1 MTRLV
6 CILPIIKLQNDQR
19 ARFMKIHLLFLK
31 MDYFAENC
39 RSAKCKTGHKM
50 QASSRDFIRFID
62 LVLSMVYE
70 LDSPLNKIY
79 TRAQILLQSGLHHII
94 SSGLIVPKIARV
106 LIQYM

>member
-39 RSAKCKTGHKM
+39 RSAKCKRGHKM
-50 QASSRDFIRFID
+50 QASSRDFIRLID
-62 LVLSMVYE
+62 LVLSMVCK
-70 LDSPLNKIY
+70 LDLQLNKIY
-79 TRAQILLQSGLHHII
+79 AKAQILLQSGLHYII
-94 SSGLIVPKIARV
+94 SSGLIVRKISGV
-106 LIQYM
+106 HIQYM